1 MSTWAIV
8 SVLLAVLVAPITVG
22 LFAWLCQGCWELRI
36 RGFRRRG
43 ALGRAVAVTRAL
55 WWLER
60 TKLRAWRLAGS
71 LVFNRHGIERGLSRL
86 GITGPTIL
94 AAGVLKEA
102 GELAEAERILG
113 EALEHS
119 RAIGAEATRGH
130 ALLLSE
136 RADFH
141 IYRGAVADARPL
153 LERALAVERTL
164 ARNRSADGNTP
175 PTFARVA
182 QAILWGAD
190 PDVAQVGSILVKL
203 GAVYQTIGDYP
214 AAVRAYEE
222 AREEFALRWSK
233 PREEI
238 GELLGNVGGL
248 FLEMDDL
255 RRARAVLRHA
265 AGYRRRTHGG
275 KHPKYATAILD
286 LGVWHERKRRYP
298 KAIRL
303 IRKAARIRTRVLG
316 AAHPE
321 AVLALYHLASALCQT
336 GDYEAARRLADR
348 AVAGRLAFGEGHP
361 LHALAL
367 GTRAQIDVIDGRP
380 ADALARLRE
389 VSAAERRA
397 IGRVFAVSS
406 DAQRLGYLEKVR
418 RRLFTVLSLVRTHL
432 AADPAAVAEAYDLV
446 LTRKAL
452 AAEAAAVRRD
462 AVLGGRY
469 PHLADRLRELSALR
483 QQIAA
488 RVLAGPGEE
497 GAKAHRRLLAGWQER
512 QEQLEVELAGA
523 IPEVGLEQRL
533 LAADCRSVAAA
544 LPAGAVL
551 VEYVRFDLFDFRA
564 VPARGEEPWQQARY
578 LAFVLRPQ
586 EPDAVRMVDLG
597 EAGEID
603 RLVQAFR
610 SDLVG
615 GNDRSRGMAL
625 LEDEVPAGA
634 APAGPGLELRER
646 VFDPIREAV
655 GRAEHLVV
663 ATDGELAVLPL
674 GVLPGPDGRRLV
686 DDYRFSYLAVGRD
699 ALRMGGPLAGAPGL
713 RDGLHQVL
721 GGPLVIAG
729 PDFDLGSAGPPLP
742 PTPAAVSR
750 DLDRAAL
757 RFPPLPCAL
766 DEGREVAAL
775 LGVEPTEGRAAVE
788 ARLLGASAPRV
799 LHLAT
804 HGFFLPDR
812 SPAAAGA
819 PQRSGPE
826 SPLLRSGLALAGAN
840 TWLAG
845 GSPPA
850 EAGDGL
856 LTAEE
861 VTGLDLLGTDLVV
874 LSACETGLG
883 EVRAGE
889 GVFGLRRSFQ
899 LAGAGAVVMSHPT
912 RELMGAFYR
921 HLLAGVARAEALRR
935 AQREVRARYPDPRDW
950 GAFVLQGDPG
960 PLPPVPAA
968 VS

>member
-8 SVLLAVLVAPITVG
+8 LVLLALVLAPGAFG
-22 LFAWLCQGCWELRI
+22 LLVWLGQGCWELRI
-36 RGFRRRG
+36 RRLRRRG
-43 ALGRAVAVTRAL
+43 ALKRAVRLTGPL
-55 WWLER
+55 WRLER
-60 TKLRAWRLAGS
+60 IKLWAWRLAGS
-71 LVFNRHGIERGLSRL
+71 LVFHRHGIERGLSRL
-86 GITGPTIL
+86 GITGPVIL
-94 AAGVLKEA
+94 TAGVRKEA
-102 GELAEAERILG
+102 GDLAEAERLLE

-119 RAIGAEATRGH
+119 RRIGAEATRGH

-136 RADFH
+136 RAALH
-141 IYRGAVADARPL
+141 LYRGAVAEARPL
-153 LERALAVERTL
+153 LERALAIERTL
-164 ARNRSADGNTP
+164 ARNRSPEGNTP
-175 PTFARVA
+175 PTVGRVA
-182 QAILWGAD
+182 QALLWGAD
-190 PDVAQVGSILVKL
+190 PDAAQVGGILVKL
-203 GAVYQTIGDYP
+203 GAVYQQIGDYP

-265 AGYRRRTHGG
+265 AQYRRRHHGDS
-275 KHPKYATAILD
+275 HPRYATALLALAI
-286 LGVWHERKRRYP
+286 WHERKRHYP
-298 KAIRL
+298 QAIRF
-303 IRKAARIRTRVLG
+303 IRKGVRIRTRTLG
-316 AAHPE
+316 PRHPE
-321 AVLALYHLASALCQT
+321 TVLAVSHLASVLCQT

-348 AVAGRLAFGEGHP
+348 AVAGRRVFGEGHP
-361 LHALAL
+361 LHAQAL
-367 GTRAQIDVIDGRP
+367 GTRAHLDVLDGRP

-418 RRLFTVLSLVRTHL
+418 RRLCTVLSLVRTHL

-452 AAEAAAVRRD
+452 AAEAAAARRD

-469 PHLADRLRELSALR
+469 PHLADKLREVSALR

-497 GAKAHRRLLAGWQER
+497 GTRAHRRLLTAWQER

-533 LAADCRSVAAA
+533 LAADRRAVAAA
-544 LPAGAVL
+544 LPAGSVL

-564 VPARGEEPWQQARY
+564 VPARGEAPWRPARY
-578 LAFVLRPQ
+578 LAFVLRPGD
-586 EPDAVRMVDLG
+586 PDAVRMVDLG
-597 EAGEID
+597 EAAEID

-610 SDLVG
+610 SDLLG
-615 GNDRSRGMAL
+615 SDAGRSRGMAM
-625 LEDEVPAGA
+625 LEDEPLAE
-634 APAGPGLELRER
+634 PTPMGPGAELRER
-646 VFDPIREAV
+646 IFDPIRAAI
-655 GRAEHLVV
+655 GRAEHVIL
-663 ATDGELAVLPL
+663 APDGELAVLPWQ
-674 GVLPGPDGRRLV
+674 VLPSPDGRPLLESW
-686 DDYRFSYLAVGRD
+686 RFSYLAVGRD
-699 ALRMGGPLAGAPGL
+699 ALRAAGMHRIPAE
-713 RDGLHQVL
+713 
-721 GGPLVIAG
+721 PLVIAG
-729 PDFDLGSAGPPLP
+729 PDFDLGSSGPAKVPI
-742 PTPAAVSR
+742 PTAVSR
-750 DLDRAAL
+750 DLDRSAL
-757 RFPPLPCAL
+757 RFPPLPGAL

-775 LGVEPTEGRAAVE
+775 LGVEPVEGRAAVE
-788 ARLLGASAPRV
+788 GRLLRASAPRV

-812 SPAAAGA
+812 SPDAKGA
-819 PQRSGPE
+819 PHRAGPE
-826 SPLLRSGLALAGAN
+826 SLLLRSGLALAGAN

-861 VTGLDLLGTDLVV
+861 VTGLDLLGTELVV

-899 LAGAGAVVMSHPT
+899 LAGAGAVVMSLWKVPDEPT

-921 HLLAGVARAEALRR
+921 HLLAGMARAEALRR
-935 AQREVRARYPDPRDW
+935 AQREVRSRYPDPRDW

-960 PLPPVPAA
+960 PLPVVSAA
-968 VS
+968 AGRRE